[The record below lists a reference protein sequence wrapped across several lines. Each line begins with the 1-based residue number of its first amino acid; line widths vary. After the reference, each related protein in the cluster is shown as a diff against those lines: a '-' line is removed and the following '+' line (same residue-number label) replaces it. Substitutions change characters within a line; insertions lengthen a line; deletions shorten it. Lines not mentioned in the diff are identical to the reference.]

1 VTEELCSNVKTST
14 KEAFVASLCKIA
26 NAFAGYLVMDR
37 CYSTGSFKIQEH
49 PLTAMAQTL
58 VCLLLDFD
66 LVNLS
71 LNDSFK
77 FLTNFL
83 INSRLPSLRTSY

>member
-1 VTEELCSNVKTST
+1 M
-14 KEAFVASLCKIA
+14 ASLREIA

-71 LNDSFK
+71 FND
-77 FLTNFL
+77 
-83 INSRLPSLRTSY
+83 